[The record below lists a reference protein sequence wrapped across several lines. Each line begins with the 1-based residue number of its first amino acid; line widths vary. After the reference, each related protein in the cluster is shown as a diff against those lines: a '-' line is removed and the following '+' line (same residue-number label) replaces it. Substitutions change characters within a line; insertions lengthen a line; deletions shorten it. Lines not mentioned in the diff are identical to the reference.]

1 MIIITNNERMGKN
14 LRALRNKHTL
24 SQEAF
29 AQLLGLDINVLNDM
43 EQGIV
48 LEINAQTLSEI
59 CKEFCMS
66 VQMLM
71 EDII

>member
-14 LRALRNKHTL
+14 LRALRNKHNL
-24 SQEAF
+24 SQEAI

>member
-14 LRALRNKHTL
+14 LRALRNKHNL